1 MGDSLLINTLPGALV
16 IGVGA
21 YAWYRSGFRTPK
33 LLRLSLQTSRRLLAA
48 FGWFILLGIS
58 IKSVG
63 GGFFG
68 DGRVQIAQNGRMYA
82 YRSREPL
89 LFWGEIAGEIA
100 LIGGLGALLVN
111 LARHRQPPAANDA

>member
-1 MGDSLLINTLPGALV
+1 MQRAEYLVGSLPLV
-16 IGVGA
+16 
-21 YAWYRSGFRTPK
+21 
-33 LLRLSLQTSRRLLAA
+33 L
-48 FGWFILLGIS
+48 
-58 IKSVG
+58 
-63 GGFFG
+63 
-68 DGRVQIAQNGRMYA
+68 DDA

>member
-21 YAWYRSGFRTPK
+21 YAWYRSGFRTPS

-48 FGWFILLGIS
+48 FGWLILVGIS
-58 IKSVG
+58 IRSV

-68 DGRVQIAQNGRMYA
+68 DGRVQIAQNGHMYA

-89 LFWGEIAGEIA
+89 LFWGEIAGEML

-111 LARHRQPPAANDA
+111 LARRRLAPSVNDA